1 MIENDHQLQITQT
14 KLKEFEETLAYLCS
28 LPTPTKKKDKL
39 DTDLAKGSLIG
50 FIAEFKEEIA
60 AYLEQTAL

>member
-1 MIENDHQLQITQT
+1 MIENDHQLQITKT
-14 KLKEFEETLAYLCS
+14 KLKEFEDTLAYLCS
-28 LPTPTKKKDKL
+28 LPTPTKKDSRLDLDLDKS
-39 DTDLAKGSLIG
+39 SLIG

>member
-14 KLKEFEETLAYLCS
+14 KLKEFEDTLAYLCS
-28 LPTPTKKKDKL
+28 LPTPTKKQNKL
-39 DTDLAKGSLIG
+39 DMDLDKGSLIG
-50 FIAEFKEEIA
+50 FIEEFKEEIA